1 MLNYK
6 GHIGSFGLAF
16 TVLAMLNYYLEWGLP
31 PRGLCGI
38 LVIPWLNPDIDQA
51 LDPESHRFFLSH
63 SMIPA
68 VLFWYCFLEV
78 VPEYA
83 ALIFLIGGFY
93 PWIHLIGDL
102 GGVQGFGLIS
112 LYPYIRFKGKSYRWE
127 RNKNKE
133 IIEKKVLNWT
143 WYRLSRARSY
153 LWIVGNIIF
162 GVILL
167 LFLLSG

>member
-16 TVLAMLNYYLEWGLP
+16 TVLAILNYYLEWGLP

-51 LDPESHRFFLSH
+51 IDPESHRFCLSH
-63 SMIPA
+63 SLIPA

-78 VPEYA
+78 VPEYS

-102 GGVQGFGLIS
+102 GGVQGYGLIS
-112 LYPYIRFKGKSYRWE
+112 IFPYIHIRSKKLDKS
-127 RNKNKE
+127 
-133 IIEKKVLNWT
+133 
-143 WYRLSRARSY
+143 WYKCSRKTSY
-153 LWIVGNIIF
+153 LWIGGNIFF
-162 GVILL
+162 GVFFLI
-167 LFLLSG
+167 FLLSS